1 MNKLRVFESF
11 AGVGSQA
18 MALRNIGVDYEVV
31 GISEVDRYG
40 LLAYSS
46 IHDNA
51 LSEEIEYP
59 SKKDMLMEIEDKH
72 IGYNFSTDKSE
83 VPKGI
88 NDLKKLYKAHILSK
102 NYGDIRLINEK
113 EIPDFD
119 LFTYSY
125 PCKNISTAGNQKGL
139 EKNSGT
145 QSSLVW
151 ECERII
157 KEKRPKYL
165 LMENVSNLVSKR
177 HIGDFKDWINVLEEL
192 GYDNYWKVLNGLNY
206 IVPQKRERV
215 IMISIRKD
223 LGVSNYEMP
232 EGKLT
237 DKRFID
243 ILEENVDNEYIVSN
257 ENYSEYIRTI
267 VNNNKNTEKLNNVN
281 RIGGL
286 YDTSERKRQAGAIW
300 DKYGFAPTIDTMQ
313 GGYRQPL
320 VIDGENIR
328 KITPKEAWRLQ
339 GFLDSDFEKAKEM
352 GLSNSKLYER
362 AGRGIVVP
370 MLEEVF
376 KALLGDEYA
385 KKNNQ

>member
-1 MNKLRVFESF
+1 MKNKLRVFESF

-40 LLAYSS
+40 LLAYAS
-46 IHDNA
+46 IHDKA
-51 LSEEIEYP
+51 LEVEIEYP
-59 SKKDMLMEIEDKH
+59 SKEEMLKEIEDKN
-72 IGYNFSTDKSE
+72 IAYNFSTNKSE
-83 VPKGI
+83 IPKGI
-88 NDLKKLYKAHILSK
+88 NDIKKLYKAHILSK
-102 NYGDIRLINEK
+102 NFGDIRKINEK
-113 EIPDFD
+113 ELPDFD

-125 PCKNISTAGNQKGL
+125 PCKNISTAGKGTGL
-139 EKNSGT
+139 AKDSGT

-157 KEKRPKYL
+157 KEKRPKFL

-177 HIGDFKDWINVLEEL
+177 HIKDFEDWIEVLSNL
-192 GYDNYWKVLNGLNY
+192 GYNSYWKVLNGLNY
-206 IVPQKRERV
+206 NVPQKRERV

-223 LGVSNYEMP
+223 LGVDNYEMP
-232 EGKLT
+232 EGRLT
-237 DKRFID
+237 HKRFID
-243 ILEENVDNEYIVSN
+243 ILEEKVDEDYMVTNPNYKEYINTVVANNSSEN
-257 ENYSEYIRTI
+257 EIDK
-267 VNNNKNTEKLNNVN
+267 VD
-281 RIGGL
+281 RIGGI

-300 DKYGFAPTIDTMQ
+300 NKYGFAPTIDTMQ

-320 VIDGENIR
+320 VIEGKGIR

-339 GFLDSDFEKAKEM
+339 GFSDEDYQKAKDI
-352 GLSNSKLYER
+352 GLSNAKLYER

-376 KALLGDEYA
+376 KELFKTVEE
-385 KKNNQ
+385 K